1 LIEQEPT
8 PAVRTKVP
16 DYMALKPEPV
26 YYHKEPP
33 ALVYWPGDKV
43 PNPSQALLNKASDIV
58 YNKH

>member
-1 LIEQEPT
+1 M
-8 PAVRTKVP
+8 RTKVP

-43 PNPSQALLNKASDIV
+43 PNPSQALLNKASDVV